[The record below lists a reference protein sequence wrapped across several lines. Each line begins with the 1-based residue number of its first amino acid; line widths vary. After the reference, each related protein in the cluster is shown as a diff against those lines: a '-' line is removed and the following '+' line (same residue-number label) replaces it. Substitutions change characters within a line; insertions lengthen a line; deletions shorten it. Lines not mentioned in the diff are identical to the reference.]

1 VVGADD
7 TDPGGVAG
15 GVAGGNAGPDPVHAD
30 SARMTN
36 AAAAAAGCRER
47 MPASVPPDCRGL
59 DTRGCPYHGRDVT
72 WWASIGRRAL
82 AWTCE
87 DAVMNAQ
94 RFDLVVRGGTIVT
107 PGSREIADVGVRD
120 GRIAQ
125 LGGTMAGLDEVD
137 ARGLLV
143 LPGGIDAH
151 VHLVCAA
158 LATELAALGED
169 QTWVDDF
176 WTGSLAAIAGGITTV
191 GNMTFALPG
200 ESMTTAIA
208 RDMAG
213 AAAEAAVDWFLHPV
227 LNAVGQDVAS
237 EIAELTAAGH
247 TSVKVFLSDPEFA
260 ASKPG
265 VADAIAAAS
274 RAGSLTLVHCEDAG
288 ILHRTGLELIESGR
302 GAVRHFPEA
311 RPVSAEV
318 EAIDNAI
325 DIARQ
330 TGAAVYV
337 VHLSSA
343 AALDR
348 CRQARAAGL
357 PVYVETRPLYLH
369 LTSERFGEPDAAKYV
384 GAPPLREPAD
394 REALW
399 RGLAAGDVD
408 TVCSDHAPWTLAA
421 KLDPALDVV
430 TARQGVADLETLM
443 PMLYSEGVAAGRI
456 SLDRFVELTSA
467 NAARLFGLYP
477 RKGAI
482 AVGSDADLALWDPQQ
497 RRVIDGTLMN
507 SRAGYSVYDGWTVQG
522 WPRFVLR
529 RGQIVL
535 ADGTSAAQPA
545 EGRWARRDKTSQ
557 LPGQPGTTTTICEP

>member
-1 VVGADD
+1 
-7 TDPGGVAG
+7 
-15 GVAGGNAGPDPVHAD
+15 
-30 SARMTN
+30 
-36 AAAAAAGCRER
+36 
-47 MPASVPPDCRGL
+47 
-59 DTRGCPYHGRDVT
+59 
-72 WWASIGRRAL
+72 
-82 AWTCE
+82 
-87 DAVMNAQ
+87 MNAPM
-94 RFDLVVRGGTIVT
+94 FDLVVRGGMIVT
-107 PGSREIADVGVRD
+107 PGRREIADVGVRD

-125 LGGTMAGLDEVD
+125 VGDAMTGLDEVD

-143 LPGGIDAH
+143 MPGGIDAH

-158 LATELAALGED
+158 LAAELAELGEA

-200 ESMTTAIA
+200 ESMTAAIA

-227 LNAVGQDVAS
+227 LTAAGESVAG
-237 EIAELTAAGH
+237 EIAALAAAGH

-260 ASKPG
+260 AREPG
-265 VADAIAAAS
+265 VADAIAAAG

-288 ILHRTGLELIESGR
+288 ILQRTGQDLIESGR
-302 GAVRHFPEA
+302 GAVRNFPEA

-318 EAIDNAI
+318 EAIDDAI
-325 DIARQ
+325 DLARQ
-330 TGAAVYV
+330 TGAPVYV

-348 CRQARAAGL
+348 CRRARAAGL

-443 PMLYSEGVAAGRI
+443 PMLFSEGVTAGRI

-482 AVGSDADLALWDPQQ
+482 AVGSDADLALWDPEE
-497 RRVIDGTLMN
+497 RKVIDGARMQ

-522 WPRFVLR
+522 WPRFVIR
-529 RGQIVL
+529 RGQVVL
-535 ADGTSAAQPA
+535 ADGTCAAQPGQ
-545 EGRWARRDKTSQ
+545 GRWARRDKT
-557 LPGQPGTTTTICEP
+557 GQVRHPRVTL

>member
-1 VVGADD
+1 ML
-7 TDPGGVAG
+7 
-15 GVAGGNAGPDPVHAD
+15 GP
-30 SARMTN
+30 
-36 AAAAAAGCRER
+36 
-47 MPASVPPDCRGL
+47 
-59 DTRGCPYHGRDVT
+59 
-72 WWASIGRRAL
+72 
-82 AWTCE
+82 
-87 DAVMNAQ
+87 Q
-94 RFDLVVRGGTIVT
+94 FDLVVRGGTVVT
-107 PGSREIADVGVRD
+107 PGRREVADIGVRD
-120 GRIAQ
+120 GRIVQ
-125 LGGTMAGLDEVD
+125 LGGAMTGQEELDAG
-137 ARGLLV
+137 GLLV
-143 LPGGIDAH
+143 MPGGIDAH

-158 LATELAALGED
+158 LAGELARLGEH

-200 ESMTTAIA
+200 ESMTAAIA
-208 RDMAG
+208 RDMTG

-227 LNAVGQDVAS
+227 LTALGENVAG
-237 EIAELTAAGH
+237 EIAGLAAAGH

-260 ASKPG
+260 AGTPG
-265 VADAIAAAS
+265 LADAIAAAG
-274 RAGSLTLVHCEDAG
+274 RAGSMTLVHCEDAG
-288 ILHRTGLELIESGR
+288 ILQRAGRDLIESGR
-302 GAVRHFPEA
+302 GAVSHFPEA

-318 EAIDNAI
+318 EAVDHAI

-330 TGAAVYV
+330 TGGPVYV

-357 PVYVETRPLYLH
+357 PIYVETRPLYLH
-369 LTSERFGEPDAAKYV
+369 LTRERFGEPDAAKYV

-421 KLDPALDVV
+421 KLDAALNVM

-443 PMLYSEGVAAGRI
+443 PMLFSEGVAAGRI

-482 AVGSDADLALWDPQQ
+482 AVGSDADIAVWDPQQ
-497 RRVIDGTLMN
+497 RRLIDGTRMH

-522 WPRFVLR
+522 WPRYVIR
-529 RGQIVL
+529 RGQTVL
-535 ADGTSAAQPA
+535 ADGTCTAQPGQ
-545 EGRWARRDKTSQ
+545 GRWARRDKVSQ
-557 LPGQPGTTTTICEP
+557 RPTNRPDTTATIQDP

>member
-1 VVGADD
+1 
-7 TDPGGVAG
+7 
-15 GVAGGNAGPDPVHAD
+15 
-30 SARMTN
+30 
-36 AAAAAAGCRER
+36 
-47 MPASVPPDCRGL
+47 
-59 DTRGCPYHGRDVT
+59 
-72 WWASIGRRAL
+72 
-82 AWTCE
+82 
-87 DAVMNAQ
+87 MNGQ
-94 RFDLVVRGGTIVT
+94 QFDLVVRGGTVVT
-107 PGSREIADVGVRD
+107 PGRREVSDIGVRD
-120 GRIAQ
+120 GRIVQ
-125 LGGTMAGLDEVD
+125 LGGLMTGLDELD
-137 ARGLLV
+137 AHGLLV
-143 LPGGIDAH
+143 MPGGIDGH

-158 LATELAALGED
+158 LAEQLADLGER

-200 ESMTTAIA
+200 ESMTAAIA

-227 LNAVGQDVAS
+227 LTGVGDNIAG
-237 EIAELTAAGH
+237 EIAALAAAGH
-247 TSVKVFLSDPEFA
+247 SSVKVFLSDPEFTA
-260 ASKPG
+260 RKPG
-265 VADAIAAAS
+265 LADVIGAAG
-274 RAGSLTLVHCEDAG
+274 RAGSLTLMHCEDEG
-288 ILHRTGLELIESGR
+288 ILRQAGRDLIESGR

-318 EAIDNAI
+318 AAVDDAIEI
-325 DIARQ
+325 SRQ
-330 TGAAVYV
+330 TGATIYI

-348 CRQARAAGL
+348 CRMARAAGL
-357 PVYVETRPLYLH
+357 PVHVETRPLYLH
-369 LTSERFGEPDAAKYV
+369 LTRERFGEADAAKYV

-399 RGLAAGDVD
+399 RGLAAGEVD

-443 PMLYSEGVAAGRI
+443 PMLFSEGVTAGRI

-482 AVGSDADLALWDPQQ
+482 AVGSDADLALWDPQE
-497 RRVIDGTLMN
+497 RRVVDGARMH
-507 SRAGYSVYDGWTVQG
+507 SRAGYSVYDGWTVRG
-522 WPRFVLR
+522 WPRFVIR
-529 RGQIVL
+529 RGQLVL
-535 ADGTSAAQPA
+535 ADTTCMAQPA
-545 EGRWARRDKTSQ
+545 QGRWARRD
-557 LPGQPGTTTTICEP
+557 PRA